1 MQTGARSA
9 RQLARNA
16 AEQLES
22 AGVPEPVASAEF
34 LLAELLGVKRSELA
48 LLGKPVTDG
57 EAELYEAYISHRLE
71 REPVQ
76 RILGYAY
83 FRNLKL
89 ELDEHTLIPRPDTES
104 VVEAAL
110 GCVDSWGGACR
121 VLDLG
126 TGSGA
131 IAISIAQERPSCEV
145 HATDASDGALRMA
158 RRNAAR
164 AGVTIRSYET
174 DLTSDLGTLEGSI
187 EVLVSN
193 PPYVKSGDIP
203 KLASEVRDW
212 DPHAALD
219 GGPDGLDFYRRIF
232 TEATPLLAYGA
243 NVVLE
248 VGDGQ
253 AQEVLKLGRRAGFE
267 PLGARPDLAGTLRAV
282 LLCWGGPG

>member
-9 RQLARNA
+9 RQLARDA
-16 AEQLES
+16 AEKLES
-22 AGVPEPVASAEF
+22 AGVPEPLASAEV
-34 LLAELLGVKRSELA
+34 LLAELLSIKRSELA
-48 LLGKPVTDG
+48 LLGEPLNG
-57 EAELYEAYISHRLE
+57 EEAALYGAWISRRLQ

-104 VVEAAL
+104 VVDAAL
-110 GCVDSWGGACR
+110 DAVDRRGGTCC

-145 HATDASDGALRMA
+145 HATDDSGGALRVA
-158 RRNAAR
+158 RRNATLAEATVR
-164 AGVTIRSYET
+164 FYET
-174 DLTSDLGTLEGSI
+174 DLAAGLAALQSSV

-193 PPYVKSGDIP
+193 PPYVRSGDIP
-203 KLASEVRDW
+203 KLAPEVQDW
-212 DPHAALD
+212 DPRAALD
-219 GGPDGLDFYRRIF
+219 GGSDGLDFYRRIF
-232 TEATPLLAYGA
+232 NEAIPLLADGA
-243 NVVLE
+243 DVVLE

-253 AQEVLKLGRRAGFE
+253 AEEVLELGQRAGFE
-267 PLGARPDLAGTLRAV
+267 PLGTRPDLAGTLRAI
-282 LLCWGGPG
+282 LLRWGSG

>member
-9 RQLARNA
+9 LQLARNA
-16 AEQLES
+16 AKKLES
-22 AGVPEPVASAEF
+22 AGVPEPVASAEV

-48 LLGKPVTDG
+48 LFGESLTD
-57 EAELYEAYISHRLE
+57 EEVVLYGAWISRRLE

-83 FRNLKL
+83 FRNIKL

-104 VVEAAL
+104 VVDAAL
-110 GCVDSWGGACR
+110 GVIDSRGGASR

-145 HATDASDGALRMA
+145 HATDDSDGALRIA
-158 RRNAAR
+158 RRNAALAEATVR
-164 AGVTIRSYET
+164 FYET
-174 DLTSDLGTLEGSI
+174 DLASGLDTHKSGF

-193 PPYVKSGDIP
+193 PPYVKSENIL
-203 KLASEVRDW
+203 KLAPEVRDW
-212 DPHAALD
+212 EPHAALD

-232 TEATPLLAYGA
+232 AEASLLLVDGA
-243 NVVLE
+243 DVVLE

-253 AQEVLKLGRRAGFE
+253 VGEVLELGRCGGFE
-267 PLGARPDLAGTLRAV
+267 PLGASPDLAGTLRAV
-282 LLCWGGPG
+282 LLRWGSG

>member
-16 AEQLES
+16 AEKLKR
-22 AGVPEPVASAEF
+22 AGVPEPVASAEL

-48 LLGKPVTDG
+48 LLGEPVTED
-57 EAELYEAYISHRLE
+57 EAALYRAWISRRLE

-76 RILGYAY
+76 RILGCAY

-110 GCVDSWGGACR
+110 GVVDTWGGACR

-131 IAISIAQERPSCEV
+131 VAISIAQERTSCEV
-145 HATDASDGALRMA
+145 HATDDSDGALRVA

-164 AGVTIRSYET
+164 AGTTVRFYET
-174 DLTSDLGTLEGSI
+174 DLTSGLGTLKGSI
-187 EVLVSN
+187 EVLISN

-203 KLASEVRDW
+203 KLAPEVRDW

-219 GGPDGLDFYRRIF
+219 GGPDGLDFYRQIF
-232 TEATPLLAYGA
+232 AEATPLLAYGA
-243 NVVLE
+243 GVVLE

-253 AQEVLKLGRRAGFE
+253 AREVLELGRSAGLE
-267 PLGARPDLAGTLRAV
+267 PLGARPDLTGTLRAV
-282 LLCWGGPG
+282 LLCWGG